1 MYFVDLV
8 CPRAFFRIT
17 VKNIAGG
24 AQGKSGPAHRS
35 HEISRLLQA
44 WSDGNGKALDDLLP
58 LVYDELHRQAH
69 RFLRRERQ
77 THTLQTTALIHEAYL
92 NLIKQNRVEWQNR
105 EHFFA
110 ISANL
115 MRRILVNYA
124 NSRHR
129 AKRGGTAENV
139 ELNDSIMIAAESNNL
154 DLIALDDALNRLAKM
169 DEQQAKIV
177 ELRYF
182 GGLTIEET
190 SEVMGI
196 APATIKRDWKL
207 TKAWLFR
214 ELGGENGA

>member
-1 MYFVDLV
+1 M
-8 CPRAFFRIT
+8 PA
-17 VKNIAGG
+17 IAY
-24 AQGKSGPAHRS
+24 RS
-35 HEISRLLQA
+35 HEISQLLRS
-44 WSDGNGKALDDLLP
+44 WNDGNGDALGELLP

-69 RFLRRERQ
+69 RYLRRERAG
-77 THTLQTTALIHEAYL
+77 HTLQTTALIHEAYL
-92 NLIKQNRVEWQNR
+92 NLIKQNRINFQNR

-124 NSRHR
+124 NARHR
-129 AKRGGTAENV
+129 QKRGGSDENI
-139 ELNDSIMIAAESNNL
+139 ELDDSILIATQTK
-154 DLIALDDALNRLAKM
+154 DLELLALDDALRRLAEM
-169 DEQQAKIV
+169 DEQQARIV

-207 TKAWLFR
+207 TKAWLYR
-214 ELGGENGA
+214 ELGGEHEA